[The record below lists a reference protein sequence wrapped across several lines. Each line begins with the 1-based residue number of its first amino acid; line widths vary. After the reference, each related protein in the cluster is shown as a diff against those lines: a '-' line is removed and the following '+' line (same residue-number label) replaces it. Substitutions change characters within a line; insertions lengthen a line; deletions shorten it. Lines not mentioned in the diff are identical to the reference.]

1 MSSVPPRRCAEH
13 NLVLAPDGSCVLCR
27 REASAVVVP
36 VSEESTSS
44 GPVWIIGGLVALAVL
59 GYGAWSFARAH
70 RPEPPPIAAAAILAP
85 PKVEPTEAK
94 KPPEDDLTK
103 SLRMLQQAEVERLA
117 LEQARERREQE
128 QKAAATA
135 VREREEKERDAK
147 RHETVKRELDSL
159 GLAAARRSVNVTMY
173 STSWCGVCKQARGY
187 MQQRQI
193 SYTEIDVDHDAAA
206 RARQQALNP
215 RGSVPTIA
223 IDDLVLIGFSPES
236 LEDRI
241 NRAAKRRRGS

>member
-13 NLVLAPDGSCVLCR
+13 NLVLAPDGTCVLCR

-36 VSEESTSS
+36 VYEEPTSS
-44 GPVWIIGGLVALAVL
+44 GPVWIIGGVVALAVL

-70 RPEPPPIAAAAILAP
+70 RPEPPPTAAAVIAP

-117 LEQARERREQE
+117 LESARERRESE
-128 QKAAATA
+128 QKAAGMAL
-135 VREREEKERDAK
+135 REREEKERDAK
-147 RHETVKRELDSL
+147 RHESVKRELDTL
-159 GLAAARRSVNVTMY
+159 GLAAARRSVSITMY

-187 MQQRQI
+187 MQQQQI
-193 SYTEIDVDHDAAA
+193 SYTEIDIDHDAAA
-206 RARQQALNP
+206 RARQQTLNP

-223 IDDLVLIGFSPES
+223 IDDQVLIGFSPES

-241 NRAAKRRRGS
+241 TRAAKRRRGS